1 MTNVVSIKKYIEAVK
16 STQVIKYTG
25 KVIQVVGL
33 TIEAQGPAVQLREI
47 CHIYNYKA
55 SGYIEAE
62 VVGFKGDKLLLMPL
76 GELDGIGPG
85 SQVVATHRPLM
96 VPVGR
101 HLIGRVLNGLGNTID
116 GKGDLAA
123 EAWVSTYKSAPHPLS
138 RKRITQ
144 HLALGIKAID
154 GLLTCGQGQRLGIF
168 SGSGVGKSTL
178 LGMIA
183 RNTEAEV
190 NVIALI
196 GERGREVR
204 DFLERDLKPEGL
216 KRSVIIVATSD
227 QPALVRIKGALVA
240 TAIAEHFRDEGK
252 NVLLMMDSL
261 TRFAMAQRE
270 VGLAVGEPPVARGY
284 TPSVFAILP
293 KVLERAGNSE
303 KGSITGLYTVL
314 VDGDD
319 FNEPISDAVRGILD
333 GHIALSRELANSG
346 HYPAIDVLPSISRV
360 MPDIASKEHLKMA
373 TRLKTL
379 IAAYKDA
386 KDLINIGAYHRG
398 SNRDIDEAIEKMP
411 EIANFL
417 QQDVDE
423 SISFERTQDYL
434 GGLIDNIIGVKHA

>member
-1 MTNVVSIKKYIEAVK
+1 
-16 STQVIKYTG
+16 
-25 KVIQVVGL
+25 
-33 TIEAQGPAVQLREI
+33 
-47 CHIYNYKA
+47 
-55 SGYIEAE
+55 
-62 VVGFKGDKLLLMPL
+62 MPL
-76 GELDGIGPG
+76 GELDSIGPG
-85 SQVVATHRPLM
+85 SQVVATHKPLM

-101 HLIGRVLNGLGNTID
+101 SLVGRVLDGLGNPID
-116 GKGDLAA
+116 GKGELSV
-123 EAWVSTYKSAPHPLS
+123 EAWLPTYKAAPHPLS
-138 RKRITQ
+138 RKRINK
-144 HLALGIKAID
+144 HLTLGIKAID

-168 SGSGVGKSTL
+168 AGSGVGKSTL

-204 DFLERDLKPEGL
+204 DFLEKDLKNEGL
-216 KRSVIIVATSD
+216 ERSVIIVATSD
-227 QPALVRIKGALVA
+227 QPALLRIKGAMVA

-252 NVLLMMDSL
+252 SVLLMMDSL

-270 VGLAVGEPPVARGY
+270 VGLAVGEPPVTRGY
-284 TPSVFAILP
+284 TPSVFAVLP

-346 HYPAIDVLPSISRV
+346 HYPAIDVLPSVSRV

-379 IAAYKDA
+379 MAAYKDA

-398 SNRDIDEAIEKMP
+398 SNNDIDEAMEKMP
-411 EIANFL
+411 AIVNFL
-417 QQDVDE
+417 QQETDE
-423 SISFERTQDYL
+423 SV
-434 GGLIDNIIGVKHA
+434 GLNETLNGLRELI

>member
-25 KVIQVVGL
+25 KVIQVIGL

-62 VVGFKGDKLLLMPL
+62 VVGFKGDRILLMPL

-85 SQVVATHRPLM
+85 SQVVATHKPLM
-96 VPVGR
+96 VPVGQN
-101 HLIGRVLNGLGNTID
+101 LIGRVLDGLGNPID
-116 GKGDLAA
+116 GKGDLSV
-123 EAWVSTYKSAPHPLS
+123 EAWLPTYKSAPHPLS
-138 RKRITQ
+138 RKRISK

-204 DFLERDLKPEGL
+204 DFLERDLKDEGL
-216 KRSVIIVATSD
+216 KRSVIVVATSD

-270 VGLAVGEPPVARGY
+270 VGLAVGEPPVTRGY
-284 TPSVFAILP
+284 TPSVFAVLP

-333 GHIALSRELANSG
+333 GHIALSRDLANSG
-346 HYPAIDVLPSISRV
+346 HYPAIDVLPSVSRV
-360 MPDIASKEHLKMA
+360 MPDVASNEHIKMASKVKSLM
-373 TRLKTL
+373 
-379 IAAYKDA
+379 AAYKDA
-386 KDLINIGAYHRG
+386 RDLINIGAYHRG
-398 SNRDIDEAIEKMP
+398 SNRDIDESIEKMP
-411 EIANFL
+411 EITKFL

-423 SISFERTQDYL
+423 SITFDKTH
-434 GGLIDNIIGVKHA
+434 GLLRDLL